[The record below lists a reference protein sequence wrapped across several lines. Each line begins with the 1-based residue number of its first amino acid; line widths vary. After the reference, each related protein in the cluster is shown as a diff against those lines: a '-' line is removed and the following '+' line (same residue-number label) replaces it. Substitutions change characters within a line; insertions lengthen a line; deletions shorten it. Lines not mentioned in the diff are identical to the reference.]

1 MFLRCADAAS
11 PCRCA
16 ALLHWAHKKAPLVA
30 RGGPI
35 REANQD
41 RRAQRVCPKGKNRPS
56 RFAVNRTWFSATGH
70 RYENAPLRGIF
81 GIWWPGAESN
91 HRHADFQ
98 SRVGPSTALIFKE
111 LLGRPLPNLQY
122 DAGLCTA
129 SSRKTHAR
137 FLDKNTYI
145 YP

>member
-41 RRAQRVCPKGKNRPS
+41 SEAARRVRIDLS
-56 RFAVNRTWFSATGH
+56 RFESIEPPGLHVAFDNPLLETG
-70 RYENAPLRGIF
+70 
-81 GIWWPGAESN
+81 
-91 HRHADFQ
+91 
-98 SRVGPSTALIFKE
+98 VG
-111 LLGRPLPNLQY
+111 
-122 DAGLCTA
+122 
-129 SSRKTHAR
+129 
-137 FLDKNTYI
+137 
-145 YP
+145 